1 MQGIF
6 YGIGV
11 GPGDPELM
19 TIKAVKTIR
28 SCDVIAIP
36 HRNQEECAAYRIAR
50 QAVEKLEDRECLC
63 LPMPMTKDQDILE
76 ASHSE
81 AARRTADL
89 LDQGKNVA
97 FLTLGDSTIYS
108 TCLYLAERLERAGY
122 HTELVNGI
130 PSFCAAAARLRM
142 PLVNG
147 AEELHIIPAT
157 YQVESGLQ
165 LPGIKVLMK
174 TGRNMTRVKEQL
186 RAGGFQVSMVE
197 NCGMDGE
204 RVCRTL
210 DEIPD
215 EAGYYSLMIVGEG
228 RQDQDEK

>member
-1 MQGIF
+1 MQGTF

-19 TIKAVKTIR
+19 TVKAVKTIR

-36 HRNQEECAAYRIAR
+36 HRNKEECAAYRIAR
-50 QAVEKLEDRECLC
+50 QAVEELEDRECLC

-81 AARRTADL
+81 AARLTASL
-89 LDQGKNVA
+89 LDRGKNVA

-108 TCLYLAERLERAGY
+108 TCLYLVERLENAGY
-122 HTELVNGI
+122 RTELVNGI
-130 PSFCAAAARLRM
+130 PSFCAAAARLHM

-147 AEELHIIPAT
+147 AQELHIIPAT
-157 YQVESGLQ
+157 YQVESGLK
-165 LPGIKVLMK
+165 LPGIRVLMK
-174 TGRNMTRVKEQL
+174 TGRNMAKVKEQL

-210 DEIPD
+210 EEIPD
-215 EAGYYSLMIVGEG
+215 EAGYYSLMIVGDG
-228 RQDQDEK
+228 GQDQDET